1 MINQDAVCLD
11 ALSVD
16 FDGRFQLSDIR
27 WTIQPG
33 EHWLITG
40 ANGSGKSALAAVLA
54 GEGECLAGSRS
65 GLPDRVALVS
75 YERQAELI
83 EAERR
88 KDDADIL
95 DVISEGTPVAKII
108 DEVCQDHELAQA
120 LVETLGL
127 RPLMGRAFRK
137 LSTGE
142 TRKVMLIRALTSR
155 PELLVLDEPFDGLD
169 HDSLTWL
176 QAHLRVLAKTV
187 PMVIVLNRFDECP
200 EFITHIAYVDHGHL
214 LHQVKRDDESA
225 FAELYQ
231 LLHLKMSELE
241 VPMADP
247 AVRLPA
253 LNSGDPLVRLTGA
266 TIRYGDNTVFE
277 NLDWTIEANEH
288 WQLSGPN
295 GSGKTCLL
303 SLITGDHPQ
312 CYVNDIK
319 VFGFQRG
326 TGESIW
332 QIKQYIGYVS
342 TALQW
347 EYRVG
352 TGLRNVIIS
361 GFFDS
366 IGLYTKSTETQ
377 KAIADQWLALLGMTA
392 RADEP
397 FNRLS
402 HGDQRLLLIA
412 RAMVKHPPLLILDEP
427 CLGLDDLNRQLVLAL
442 IERICTSSETAVLYV
457 NHRLEDHILGID
469 KHLTLSTP
477 SV

>member
-1 MINQDAVCLD
+1 MICLD

-16 FDGRFQLSDIR
+16 FDERFQLHDIN

-33 EHWLITG
+33 EHWLIAG

-54 GEGECLAGSRS
+54 GEGTHLS
-65 GLPDRVALVS
+65 GTLSGVPDRVALVS

-88 KDDADIL
+88 KDDADIM
-95 DVISEGTPVAKII
+95 DVVSEGTPVAEII
-108 DEVCQDHELAQA
+108 DADCHDPDLAQT
-120 LVETLGL
+120 LIDTLGL

-142 TRKVMLIRALTSR
+142 TRKVMLIRALTSQ
-155 PELLVLDEPFDGLD
+155 PDVLVLDEPFDGLD
-169 HDSLTWL
+169 HNSMAWL
-176 QAHLRVLAKTV
+176 QDHLSALAEV
-187 PMVIVLNRFDECP
+187 MPMVIVLNRFDECP
-200 EFITHIAYVDHGHL
+200 DFITHVAYLENGQL
-214 LHQVKRDDESA
+214 LHRVDRDNERA
-225 FAELYQ
+225 YAELYQ
-231 LLHLKMSELE
+231 LLHLKTSGLE
-241 VPMADP
+241 IPAADP
-247 AVRLPA
+247 AARLPA
-253 LNSGDPLVRLTGA
+253 LNPDAPLVRLTGA
-266 TIRYGDNTVFE
+266 SVRYAENTVFE
-277 NLDWTIEANEH
+277 DLNWTIEANQS

-312 CYVNDIK
+312 CYVNDIMA
-319 VFGFQRG
+319 FGFQRG

-332 QIKQYIGYVS
+332 QIKQFIGYVS

-361 GFFDS
+361 GFYDS
-366 IGLYTKSTETQ
+366 IGLYTKSTDTQ
-377 KAIADQWLALLGMTA
+377 KAIADEWLALLGMSE

-397 FNRLS
+397 FNTLS
-402 HGDQRLLLIA
+402 FGDQRLVLIA

-427 CLGLDDLNRQLVLAL
+427 CLGLDDMNRQLVLAL
-442 IERICTSSETAVLYV
+442 VERICLDSETTVLYV
-457 NHRLEDHILGID
+457 NHREQDRVPGID
-469 KHLTLSTP
+469 NHLTLTE
-477 SV
+477 

>member
-1 MINQDAVCLD
+1 MICLD

-16 FDGRFQLSDIR
+16 FDERFQLHDIN

-33 EHWLITG
+33 EHWLIAG

-54 GEGECLAGSRS
+54 GEGTHLS
-65 GLPDRVALVS
+65 GTLSGVPDRVALVS

-88 KDDADIL
+88 KDDADIM
-95 DVISEGTPVAKII
+95 DVVSEGTPVAEII
-108 DEVCQDHELAQA
+108 DADCHDPDLAQT
-120 LVETLGL
+120 LIDTLGL

-142 TRKVMLIRALTSR
+142 TRKVMLIRALTSQ
-155 PELLVLDEPFDGLD
+155 PDVLVLDEPFDGLD
-169 HDSLTWL
+169 HNSMAWL
-176 QAHLRVLAKTV
+176 QDHLSALAEV
-187 PMVIVLNRFDECP
+187 MPMVIVLNRFDECP
-200 EFITHIAYVDHGHL
+200 DFITHVAYLENGQL
-214 LHQVKRDDESA
+214 LHRVDRDNERA
-225 FAELYQ
+225 YAELYQ
-231 LLHLKMSELE
+231 LLHLKTSGLE
-241 VPMADP
+241 IPAADP
-247 AVRLPA
+247 AARLPA
-253 LNSGDPLVRLTGA
+253 LNPDAPLVRLTGA
-266 TIRYGDNTVFE
+266 SVRYAENTVFE
-277 NLDWTIEANEH
+277 DLNWTIEANQS

-312 CYVNDIK
+312 CYVNDIMA
-319 VFGFQRG
+319 FGFQRG

-332 QIKQYIGYVS
+332 QIKQFIGYVS

-361 GFFDS
+361 GFYDS
-366 IGLYTKSTETQ
+366 IGLYTKSTDTQ
-377 KAIADQWLALLGMTA
+377 KAIADEWLALLGMSE

-397 FNRLS
+397 FNTLS
-402 HGDQRLLLIA
+402 FGDQRLVLIA

-427 CLGLDDLNRQLVLAL
+427 CLGLDDMNRQLVLAL
-442 IERICTSSETAVLYV
+442 VERICLESETTVLYV
-457 NHRLEDHILGID
+457 NHREQDRVPGID
-469 KHLTLSTP
+469 NHLTLTE
-477 SV
+477 

>member
-1 MINQDAVCLD
+1 MICLD

-16 FDGRFQLSDIR
+16 FDERFQLHDIN

-33 EHWLITG
+33 EHWLIAG

-54 GEGECLAGSRS
+54 GEGTHLS
-65 GLPDRVALVS
+65 GTLSGVPDRVALVS

-88 KDDADIL
+88 KDDADIM
-95 DVISEGTPVAKII
+95 DVVSEGTPVAEII
-108 DEVCQDHELAQA
+108 DADCHDPDLAQT
-120 LVETLGL
+120 LIDTLGL

-142 TRKVMLIRALTSR
+142 TRKVMLIRALTSQ
-155 PELLVLDEPFDGLD
+155 PDVLVLDEPFDGLD
-169 HDSLTWL
+169 HNSMAWL
-176 QAHLRVLAKTV
+176 QDHLSALAEV
-187 PMVIVLNRFDECP
+187 MPLVIVLNRFDECP
-200 EFITHIAYVDHGHL
+200 DFITHVAYLENGQL
-214 LHQVKRDDESA
+214 LHRVDRDNERA
-225 FAELYQ
+225 YAELYQ
-231 LLHLKMSELE
+231 LLHLKTSGLE
-241 VPMADP
+241 IPAADP
-247 AVRLPA
+247 AARLPA
-253 LNSGDPLVRLTGA
+253 LNPDAPLVRLTGA
-266 TIRYGDNTVFE
+266 SVRYAENTVFE
-277 NLDWTIEANEH
+277 DLNWTIEANQS

-312 CYVNDIK
+312 CYVNDIMA
-319 VFGFQRG
+319 FGFQRG

-332 QIKQYIGYVS
+332 QIKQFIGYVS

-361 GFFDS
+361 GFYDS
-366 IGLYTKSTETQ
+366 IGLYTKSTDTQ
-377 KAIADQWLALLGMTA
+377 KAIADEWLALLGMSE

-397 FNRLS
+397 FNTLS
-402 HGDQRLLLIA
+402 FGDQRLVLIA

-427 CLGLDDLNRQLVLAL
+427 CLGLDDMNRQLVLAL
-442 IERICTSSETAVLYV
+442 VERICLDSETTVLYV
-457 NHRLEDHILGID
+457 NHREQDRVPGID
-469 KHLTLSTP
+469 NHLTLTE
-477 SV
+477 